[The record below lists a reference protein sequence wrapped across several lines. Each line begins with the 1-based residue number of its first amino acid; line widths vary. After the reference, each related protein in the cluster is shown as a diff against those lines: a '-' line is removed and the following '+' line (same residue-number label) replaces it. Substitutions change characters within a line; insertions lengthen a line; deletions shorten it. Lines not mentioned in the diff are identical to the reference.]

1 MHWLDTAEPVGAS
14 PTALSLDRAGEVA
27 WLARRR
33 RYARQV
39 AKERARATTGG
50 ATGNGR
56 KRAARGRTTRRHEGH
71 GLPITTGDGVFR
83 PLKTAEAFARD
94 LVRDIVNQG
103 LRTGD
108 KLPSEA
114 VMLEDYG
121 LSRESIREGLRLLE
135 VQGLITI
142 RRGPG
147 GGPIVGHLDPASLGR
162 TSTLYF
168 HLAGATYRELLEA
181 WIVLEPILA
190 GRAARNP
197 DRELVRATM
206 EPYVHIPDEHDD
218 EAIDAFVAAHIH
230 FHRDLAALAENRVL
244 EFHLQ
249 TIGQIVTHHIIS
261 HADPRQDREM
271 IEADHVTIAKAIRAG
286 SPQRAAK
293 AMEQHIGGLVDQYQ
307 ADLGRQLD
315 DYIDWR

>member
-1 MHWLDTAEPVGAS
+1 MHWPDIAAPVGAS
-14 PTALSLDRAGEVA
+14 SIPLSLDRALEVA
-27 WLARRR
+27 WLGRRR
-33 RYARQV
+33 RYAQQV
-39 AKERARATTGG
+39 AKERASATSGG
-50 ATGNGR
+50 ATGNRRNRLAQGR
-56 KRAARGRTTRRHEGH
+56 SIRPHEGH

-94 LVRDIVNQG
+94 LVRDIVDQG

-114 VMLEDYG
+114 VMLEEYK
-121 LSRESIREGLRLLE
+121 LSRESLREGLRLLE

-181 WIVLEPILA
+181 WVVLEPILA
-190 GRAARNP
+190 ERAARNP

-206 EPYVHIPDEHDD
+206 EPYAHIPDEHDD

-244 EFHLQ
+244 ELHLQ
-249 TIGQIVTHHIIS
+249 TIGQIVTHHIIG
-261 HADPRQDREM
+261 HADPRQVREM
-271 IEADHVTIAKAIRAG
+271 IEADHVAIAKAISAG

-293 AMEQHIGGLVDQYQ
+293 AMEQHIGSLVAQYE